1 MKIYEVPN
9 EDRTSEWMTAAAD
22 RSRFERRIEEMSHLL
37 DPILK
42 KRYQLYEWFWRT
54 PEYGYELSCVIKRRI
69 KLPERLINKLKL
81 I

>member
-22 RSRFERRIEEMSHLL
+22 RIRFERRIEEMSHLL
-37 DPILK
+37 DPLLR
-42 KRYQLYEWFWRT
+42 KRYELYTWFWRT
-54 PEYGYELSCVIKRRI
+54 PYNGYELFSVPGHLIK
-69 KLPERLINKLKL
+69 KLYKL